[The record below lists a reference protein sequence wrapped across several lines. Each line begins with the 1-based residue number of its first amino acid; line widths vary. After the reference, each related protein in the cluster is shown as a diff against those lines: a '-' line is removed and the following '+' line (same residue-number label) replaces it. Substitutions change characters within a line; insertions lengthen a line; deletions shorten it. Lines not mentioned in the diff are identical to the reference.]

1 MTLEYTGRWTR
12 AAAGAVLLLLA
23 GACADA
29 PSAPPLATRNAPRV
43 ELPAATAA
51 AEGAV
56 TARAFSRASRR
67 IVRQADGS
75 LLKIETLAARDGRTY
90 VVESA
95 LDVNGLPRELR
106 VSRDGQLIA
115 RVNNDWSEHVT
126 GFALARQRVARF
138 AEDGSMREFDSQ
150 AHGGIAR
157 MVGADIVVRKGVALA
172 AINAAGDLRRSGLRS
187 YWGGDDFG
195 DWPLTGPCDDK
206 ARATDAALDNWVG
219 SMLLLGAAMVSGNP
233 ALTFSAG
240 VYEVKAWR
248 DFTRAD
254 EALDQCV
261 ADAGK
266 KREDDF

>member
-1 MTLEYTGRWTR
+1 MTLDYTERWTR
-12 AAAGAVLLLLA
+12 AAAGAVLVLLA
-23 GACADA
+23 AACADA

-43 ELPAATAA
+43 ELPTATAA

-75 LLKIETLAARDGRTY
+75 LLKIETLAARDGRSY

-95 LDVNGLPRELR
+95 LDLNGLPRELR

-115 RVNNDWSEHVT
+115 RVNNDWNEQGA
-126 GFALARQRVARF
+126 GFALARQRVVRF
-138 AEDGSMREFDSQ
+138 AEDGSVREFDSQ
-150 AHGGIAR
+150 SHGGIAR
-157 MVGADIVVRKGVALA
+157 MVGADIVVRKGTALA
-172 AINAAGDLRRSGLRS
+172 AFNAAGDLRRSGFRS

-195 DWPLTGPCDDK
+195 DGPTSGPCDPQ
-206 ARATDAALDNWVG
+206 ARAVDTALDNWVS
-219 SMLLLGAAMVSGNP
+219 SMLILGAAFASGNP
-233 ALTFSAG
+233 AVAFTAA

-254 EALDQCV
+254 ESLDQCV
-261 ADAGK
+261 AEAGK
-266 KREDDF
+266 KKEDDF